1 MSDYGIFLKRF
12 RGYFFEKVWGGCKPD
27 SVRGVKPLLV
37 IPLGLLSPINSSE
50 LAKGRSTKTVES
62 LLSCFWWG
70 LPHTPITWW
79 GVIPK
84 ITVSSCRRFI
94 TKSTRFAFCC
104 TFRSLAAP
112 SVSLVSFSYEV
123 QTFLSL
129 KVIQAAIACFPNKDV
144 KL

>member
-1 MSDYGIFLKRF
+1 MSDYWFFLKSSEVI
-12 RGYFFEKVWGGCKPD
+12 FFEKVWGGCKPD
-27 SVRGVKPLLV
+27 SVRGFKPLPV
-37 IPLGLLSPINSSE
+37 IPLGLLLPINSSE
-50 LAKGRSTKTVES
+50 LAKGRSTKTVKS

-84 ITVSSCRRFI
+84 ITVSSYRWSI

-112 SVSLVSFSYEV
+112 SLSLASFVYEV
-123 QTFLSL
+123 QTFLWRDISRQQRVAPS
-129 KVIQAAIACFPNKDV
+129 KKDDC
-144 KL
+144 